1 MKQWLLSG
9 KRIRPSDKDLV
20 FHTAVSIFLPVF
32 ILVVALFHAKTI
44 SEINWQDFHLP
55 KAGEI
60 NVPYLSISCIS
71 SGVICLLLVL
81 VIKRYRYDWIKQLY
95 HRQKLARMILENKWY
110 EAKQVK
116 SEGIFKDSSS
126 RTREKISYFPKVYYR
141 MKNGLI
147 QIRVE
152 ITLGKYQE
160 QLLHLEKKLES
171 GLYCELTE
179 KELKDSYVEYT
190 LLYDMVANRIP
201 IAEAKAE
208 GGRLRLMKN
217 VWWEYDTLPHMLI
230 AGGTGGGKTYFIL
243 TIIQAL
249 LQTDAVLHILD
260 PKNADLAD
268 LSTVMPEVYYRKED
282 IAAGVSR
289 FCDRMM
295 QRSESMKSMQGYK
308 TGENYAYLS
317 LEPHFLIFDEYVAF
331 MEMLNTREREDVLNK
346 LKQIVMLGR
355 QVGFFLILA
364 CQRPDA
370 KYLGD
375 GIRDQFNFRVALGR
389 MSELGY
395 SMMFGEV
402 KKEFFFKNV
411 KGCGYA
417 DTGKGV
423 ITEFYTPVVPKG
435 YDFLREIGTL
445 AAGLKQV
452 CSDRDIMED
461 LQ

>member
-1 MKQWLLSG
+1 M
-9 KRIRPSDKDLV
+9 
-20 FHTAVSIFLPVF
+20 
-32 ILVVALFHAKTI
+32 
-44 SEINWQDFHLP
+44 
-55 KAGEI
+55 
-60 NVPYLSISCIS
+60 
-71 SGVICLLLVL
+71 
-81 VIKRYRYDWIKQLY
+81 
-95 HRQKLARMILENKWY
+95 HRQKLARMVLENQWY
-110 EAKQVK
+110 EQAERTKQD
-116 SEGIFKDSSS
+116 GFFKDLPSPD
-126 RTREKISYFPKVYYR
+126 TKTKIARFPRMYYR
-141 MKNGLI
+141 MENGLLHF
-147 QIRVE
+147 QVE
-152 ITLGKYQE
+152 ITMGKYQE
-160 QLLHLEKKLES
+160 PLLHLETKLES
-171 GLYCELTE
+171 GLYCELVSR
-179 KELKDSYVEYT
+179 ELRDGYVEYT